1 MSQRQQLRPNS
12 LQNQDWSVSSLP
24 PGPARSAAEYA
35 LYGPGS
41 ARAQGVVYPPNELA
55 IERTRKSQQR
65 ITEEALAKAAAFKV
79 KEETEGLS
87 AAEQIEAERAYK
99 NAESL
104 QRMTGRTFERDGES
118 LQRVPGFKRGPNDYI
133 VLYGGLSALEVKV
146 NGAISAGYYPIG
158 SITIDND
165 TYYQSMVRKEM
176 KGGNGRRKRKT
187 RKVKKN
193 Y

>member
-1 MSQRQQLRPNS
+1 MSQRQQLRPNP
-12 LQNQDWSVSSLP
+12 LQNQDWSISSLP
-24 PGPARSAAEYA
+24 PGPARFAAEYA
-35 LYGPGS
+35 LHGPGS

-65 ITEEALAKAAAFKV
+65 ITEEALTKAAAFKV

-87 AAEQIEAERAYK
+87 DAERLEAEK
-99 NAESL
+99 VFQQAEHL
-104 QRMTGRTFERDGES
+104 QRMTGPSFKRDAES
-118 LQRVPGFKRGPNDYI
+118 LQRVPGFKRGPDDYI
-133 VLYGGLSALEVKV
+133 ILYGDFSELQVKV
-146 NGAISAGYYPIG
+146 NGAIAAGYYPIG